1 MREMIEH
8 RHIRAFVAVADER
21 HFGHAAERLHQ
32 SQPALS
38 RTIKALEHAVGVPL
52 LRRTTR
58 RVELTPAGD
67 AFLRRAQSLMAGL
80 ADAVGE
86 AHRAA
91 AGLSGTLT
99 IAYMDFA
106 ILGVLPDMV
115 AQFRRQH
122 PDIMVELRYSWTER
136 QKAELLADE
145 IDVGFMIGPFHAEG
159 VRSRPVDHQHFVAVL
174 PEQHPLAVADSIQL
188 KELAEEPFVFG
199 GQVEWG
205 PLRDAVF
212 GMCNAAGFTPNVVQE
227 AHSRDGIFGFIAA
240 GLGVTIYTDVA
251 NNSPRRGVV
260 VRPLTNAPAHVEVI
274 AAWRAQPCSPL
285 RERFLAFL
293 GFWHFWAPANVSP
306 HIAPH
311 QSRHHPRDARPTVI
325 HRREIAYSDPIAT
338 HEFRRGFKWRTSHP
352 FLHSPAAC

>member
-1 MREMIEH
+1 MIEH

-38 RTIKALEHAVGVPL
+38 RTINALEHAVGVPL

-80 ADAVGE
+80 ADAVDE

-115 AQFRRQH
+115 ARFRKQH

-136 QKAELLADE
+136 QKAELLAGE

-159 VRSRPVDHQHFVAVL
+159 VRTQSVDHQNFVAVL
-174 PEQHPLAVADSIQL
+174 PEQHPLATAESL
-188 KELAEEPFVFG
+188 RLEELAGEPFVFG
-199 GQVEWG
+199 GQAEWA
-205 PLRDAVF
+205 PLRETVF
-212 GMCNAAGFTPNVVQE
+212 GMCNAAGFAPNIVQE
-227 AHSRDGIFGFIAA
+227 AHSRDGIFGFVAA
-240 GLGVTIYTDVA
+240 GLGITIYTDVA
-251 NNSPRRGVV
+251 RNGPRCGVV
-260 VRPLTNAPAHVEVI
+260 IRPLTNAPARVDVI
-274 AAWRAQPCSPL
+274 AAWRALPCSPL

-293 GFWHFWAPANVSP
+293 GASE
-306 HIAPH
+306 
-311 QSRHHPRDARPTVI
+311 R
-325 HRREIAYSDPIAT
+325 
-338 HEFRRGFKWRTSHP
+338 
-352 FLHSPAAC
+352 